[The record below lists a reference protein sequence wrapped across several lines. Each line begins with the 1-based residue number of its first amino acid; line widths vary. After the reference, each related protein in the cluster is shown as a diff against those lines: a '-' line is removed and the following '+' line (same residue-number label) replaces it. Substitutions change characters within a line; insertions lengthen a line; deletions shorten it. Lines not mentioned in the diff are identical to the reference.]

1 MNIDNNG
8 IKVSKYINRKGEKK
22 YIVHEGGVPLSGI
35 SGQTKEEAEKV
46 KERLIKR
53 RIEQSKL
60 SYVNPHY
67 RNVKG
72 RWVYIKGHNRIK
84 R

>member
-1 MNIDNNG
+1 MIIDNNG
-8 IKVSKYINRKGEKK
+8 IEVSKYTNRKGEKK
-22 YIVHEGGVPLSGI
+22 YIVHEGAVPLSGI

-46 KERLIKR
+46 KESIIKR

-67 RNVKG
+67 RNVRGIK
-72 RWVYIKGHNRIK
+72 VFVKGHKRIK